1 MSNTAIAFL
10 LVGVLLNAAAQL
22 LLKAGTTAI
31 GEFEYTAGNILDA
44 GLRYA
49 LQPYIVAGL
58 SCYVVSVVVWLLGLS
73 RTPVSVAYPMLSL
86 GYLLNAVAAWHLFG
100 ESLGIQKLLGMAFI
114 IIGVALVTRS

>member
-1 MSNTAIAFL
+1 MSNTAIGFL
-10 LVGVLLNAAAQL
+10 LIGVLLNAAAQL

-44 GLRYA
+44 SLRYA

-100 ESLGIQKLLGMAFI
+100 ESLGVQKLLGMAFI
-114 IIGVALVTRS
+114 IIGVVLVTRS

>member
-10 LVGVLLNAAAQL
+10 LAGVLLNAAAQL

-58 SCYVVSVVVWLLGLS
+58 SCYVVSVVVWS
-73 RTPVSVAYPMLSL
+73 
-86 GYLLNAVAAWHLFG
+86 
-100 ESLGIQKLLGMAFI
+100 
-114 IIGVALVTRS
+114 GVASLILIEIVKRTTGLRARDEAIEDGLDLSAHGERAYHP